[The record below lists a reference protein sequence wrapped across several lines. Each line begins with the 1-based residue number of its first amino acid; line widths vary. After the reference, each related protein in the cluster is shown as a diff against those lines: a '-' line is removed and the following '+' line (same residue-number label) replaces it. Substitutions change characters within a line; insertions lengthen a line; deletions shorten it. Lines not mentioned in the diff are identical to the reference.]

1 MSLHSGLN
9 DMRKQLFTLLI
20 FISISVF
27 GYNQNQTE
35 LDTFNQKRQHIVT
48 TGMYVLGGWAVAN
61 MVTGGIGYGTSSG
74 EARYFHQMNMM
85 WNTVNLG
92 LSASSLLFRDELPTT
107 LKGSLEAQQNI
118 EHLLLFNA
126 GLDVAYITAG
136 FYLKERAKRG
146 IRYNRFTG
154 YGNSLLLQ
162 GGFLLLFDS
171 VMYFTLRNRGNTIG
185 KVLEYVQFSGNSVGI
200 SFWF

>member
-27 GYNQNQTE
+27 GYSQNQTE
-35 LDTFNQKRQHIVT
+35 LETFNQKRQHIVT

-92 LSASSLLFRDELPTT
+92 LSASSLLFQDDLPTT
-107 LKGSLEAQQNI
+107 LRGSLEAQQNI

-136 FYLKERAKRG
+136 FYLKERAKRSN
-146 IRYNRFTG
+146 RYDRFTG

-162 GGFLLLFDS
+162 GGFLLLFDG
-171 VMYFTLRNRGNTIG
+171 VMYFTLRNHGNSIG
-185 KVLEYVQFSGNSVGI
+185 KVLEHVQFSGNSVGV

>member
-1 MSLHSGLN
+1 
-9 DMRKQLFTLLI
+9 MRKQLFTLLI

-27 GYNQNQTE
+27 GYSQNQTE
-35 LDTFNQKRQHIVT
+35 LETFNQKRQHIVT

-92 LSASSLLFRDELPTT
+92 LSASSLLFQDDLPTT
-107 LKGSLEAQQNI
+107 LRGSLEAQQNI

-136 FYLKERAKRG
+136 FYLKERAKRSN
-146 IRYNRFTG
+146 RYDRFTG

-162 GGFLLLFDS
+162 GGFLLLFDG
-171 VMYFTLRNRGNTIG
+171 VMYFTLRNHGNSIG
-185 KVLEYVQFSGNSVGI
+185 KVLEHVQFSGNSVGV

>member
-1 MSLHSGLN
+1 MSLYSGLY
-9 DMRKQLFTLLI
+9 DMRKHFLTLLI

-27 GYNQNQTE
+27 GYSQSQTE
-35 LDTFNQKRQHIVT
+35 LETFNQKRQHIVT

-92 LSASSLLFRDELPTT
+92 LSASSLLFRDDLPTT

-146 IRYNRFTG
+146 NRYDRFTG

-162 GGFLLLFDS
+162 GGFLLLFDG
-171 VMYFTLRNRGNTIG
+171 VMYFTLRNHGSSIG
-185 KVLEYVQFSGNSVGI
+185 KILEHVQFSSNSVGV

>member
-27 GYNQNQTE
+27 GYSQSQTE
-35 LDTFNQKRQHIVT
+35 LETFNQKRQHIVT

-74 EARYFHQMNMM
+74 KARYFHQMNMM

-92 LSASSLLFRDELPTT
+92 LSASSLLFRDDLPTT

-146 IRYNRFTG
+146 NRYDRFTG

-162 GGFLLLFDS
+162 GGFLLLFDG
-171 VMYFTLRNRGNTIG
+171 VMYFTLRNHGNSIG
-185 KVLEYVQFSGNSVGI
+185 KVLDHVQFSGNSVGV

>member
-1 MSLHSGLN
+1 MSLYSGLY
-9 DMRKQLFTLLI
+9 DMRKHFLTLLI

-27 GYNQNQTE
+27 GYSQSQTK

-92 LSASSLLFRDELPTT
+92 LSASSLLFRDDLPTT

-146 IRYNRFTG
+146 NRYDRFTG

-162 GGFLLLFDS
+162 GGFLLLFDG
-171 VMYFTLRNRGNTIG
+171 VMYFTLRNHGSSIW
-185 KVLEYVQFSGNSVGI
+185 KILEHVQFSGNSVGL

>member
-1 MSLHSGLN
+1 MSLYSGLY
-9 DMRKQLFTLLI
+9 DMRKHFLTLLI

-27 GYNQNQTE
+27 GYSQSQTK

-92 LSASSLLFRDELPTT
+92 LSASSLLFRDDLPTT

-146 IRYNRFTG
+146 NRYDRFTG

-162 GGFLLLFDS
+162 GGFLLLFDG
-171 VMYFTLRNRGNTIG
+171 VMYFTLRNHGSSIG
-185 KVLEYVQFSGNSVGI
+185 KILEHVQFSGNSVGL

>member
-1 MSLHSGLN
+1 MSLYSGLY
-9 DMRKQLFTLLI
+9 DMRKHFLTLLI
-20 FISISVF
+20 FFSISVF
-27 GYNQNQTE
+27 GYSQSQTE
-35 LDTFNQKRQHIVT
+35 LETFNQKRQHIVT

-92 LSASSLLFRDELPTT
+92 LSASSLLFRDDLPTT

-146 IRYNRFTG
+146 NRYDRFTG

-162 GGFLLLFDS
+162 GGFLLLFDG
-171 VMYFTLRNRGNTIG
+171 VMYFTLRNHGSSIG
-185 KVLEYVQFSGNSVGI
+185 KILEHVQFSGNSVGV